1 MNGVLNVYKEQGFT
15 SHDVVAKLRGILKTK
30 KIGHTGTL
38 DPDAVG
44 VLPVCIGKAT
54 KLCDLITDW
63 GKTYEAVM
71 LLGTTTD
78 TLDIS
83 GKIVAQSEVNVSE
96 VDVLKAC
103 NEFIGEYEQI
113 PPMYSALKYNGQKL
127 YELARKGIEIERKPR
142 TVHINTLRVNDINL
156 SDKQKTV
163 TITVDCS
170 KGTYIRS
177 LCDDIGKK
185 LGCGAC
191 MMKLTRTR
199 VGKFMLDDT
208 LTLNQISALVLKGEI
223 EDRITCIDKI
233 FSDYQ
238 EITFAEE
245 YSRYL
250 HNGNKMS
257 GEQIPADA
265 AISDNEKYRVY
276 DSDKCFIGVY
286 EFQDEVLYP
295 VKIFYEDLKLKV
307 KRMMAVLDPVKLVID
322 NYPEGQVEYME
333 VANNQENP
341 EMGTR
346 KVPFTKELYIER
358 EDFMEE
364 PPKKYFRLFPGNEV
378 RLMNAYFVTCT
389 DYVKD
394 ENGKV
399 IEVHCTYDPETRG
412 GNFTGRK
419 VKGTIHWVSATE
431 GCKAEVRLYENIVDE
446 EKGVYNEED
455 GSMNINPN
463 SKIVLT
469 ECYLEPEL
477 MKAVSED
484 KFQFVRNGY
493 FCVDNKDSEQG
504 KPIFNRIVSLKSSFK
519 LQK

>member
-96 VDVLKAC
+96 V
-103 NEFIGEYEQI
+103 
-113 PPMYSALKYNGQKL
+113 YSALKHNGQKL

-199 VGKFMLDDT
+199 VGEFMLDDT

-223 EDRITCIDKI
+223 EDRITGIDKI

-250 HNGNKMS
+250 HNGNKLS
-257 GEQIPADA
+257 REQIPADA

-295 VKIFYEDLKLKV
+295 VKIFYED
-307 KRMMAVLDPVKLVID
+307 
-322 NYPEGQVEYME
+322 
-333 VANNQENP
+333 
-341 EMGTR
+341 
-346 KVPFTKELYIER
+346 
-358 EDFMEE
+358 
-364 PPKKYFRLFPGNEV
+364 
-378 RLMNAYFVTCT
+378 
-389 DYVKD
+389 
-394 ENGKV
+394 
-399 IEVHCTYDPETRG
+399 
-412 GNFTGRK
+412 
-419 VKGTIHWVSATE
+419 
-431 GCKAEVRLYENIVDE
+431 
-446 EKGVYNEED
+446 
-455 GSMNINPN
+455 
-463 SKIVLT
+463 
-469 ECYLEPEL
+469 
-477 MKAVSED
+477 
-484 KFQFVRNGY
+484 
-493 FCVDNKDSEQG
+493 NK
-504 KPIFNRIVSLKSSFK
+504 
-519 LQK
+519 